1 VGKPGFVSAPGEAE
15 QIGGGH
21 PGPAVVD
28 GVDLEG
34 ADSHGRRLYGARRV
48 VQFPGRRAAASLD
61 IPVTADRWLDA
72 NVGPRNLGV
81 VRLLVVD
88 DDVSVGKLLRAI
100 FDGEGWEVVNAT
112 SGEECLTMVQD
123 APPDVIV
130 LDNMMPGM
138 TGLETARRLRQDGFD
153 KPIVLFSAYVGP
165 ELQSA
170 AQELDLDPV
179 PKVDTQAVIR
189 IVESLGGA
197 LT

>member
-1 VGKPGFVSAPGEAE
+1 M
-15 QIGGGH
+15 
-21 PGPAVVD
+21 
-28 GVDLEG
+28 
-34 ADSHGRRLYGARRV
+34 
-48 VQFPGRRAAASLD
+48 
-61 IPVTADRWLDA
+61 TADRWLA
-72 NVGPRNLGV
+72 LKGRPRNLGA

-88 DDVSVGKLLRAI
+88 DDVSVGTLLRAI

-112 SGEECLTMVQD
+112 SGEECLTMVRD

-165 ELQSA
+165 DLQSA
-170 AQELDLDPV
+170 VQELDLEPV
-179 PKVDTQAVIR
+179 DKVDTPAVIR

>member
-1 VGKPGFVSAPGEAE
+1 M
-15 QIGGGH
+15 
-21 PGPAVVD
+21 
-28 GVDLEG
+28 
-34 ADSHGRRLYGARRV
+34 
-48 VQFPGRRAAASLD
+48 
-61 IPVTADRWLDA
+61 
-72 NVGPRNLGV
+72 
-81 VRLLVVD
+81 RLLVVD

-112 SGEECLTMVQD
+112 SGEECLTMVRD

-138 TGLETARRLRQDGFD
+138 TGLETARKLRHDGFD

-165 ELQSA
+165 ELESA
-170 AQELDLDPV
+170 ARELDLNTV
-179 PKVDTQAVIR
+179 AKVDTQAVIR